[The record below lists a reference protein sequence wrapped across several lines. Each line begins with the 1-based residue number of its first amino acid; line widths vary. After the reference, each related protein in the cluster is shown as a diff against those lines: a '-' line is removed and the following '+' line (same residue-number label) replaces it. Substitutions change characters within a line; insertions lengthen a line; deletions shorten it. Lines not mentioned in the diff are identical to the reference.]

1 MDPRGRTYTVADG
14 RQIPNKGK
22 KEFSGFSGDGTPIE
36 MGINITDV
44 VKILFSV
51 RSMCRAGNVVL
62 FGADEGSFVI
72 NKKSGNVTKIDDD
85 GVNYTLSMFVKKPKV
100 PDPPENKFPRKREK
114 RADLKIKRLGRN
126 CSNNKRR
133 TRRQK
138 RIMRLLP
145 GSNRPKFGHKRK
157 TFVY

>member
-114 RADLKIKRLGRN
+114 SRFE
-126 CSNNKRR
+126 NKTALTQLLEQQEEDSEAEKDNATF
-133 TRRQK
+133 TRQQ
-138 RIMRLLP
+138 
-145 GSNRPKFGHKRK
+145 
-157 TFVY
+157 